1 MTVTGPRPSG
11 RLDEEGLA
19 RGQPFEY
26 EFERL
31 TTAAASGGTGVAATL
46 RDPSKVLP
54 VLAALGIGLGTLS
67 SEASR
72 DSGETPL

>member
-1 MTVTGPRPSG
+1 MTVSGPRPSG

-31 TTAAASGGTGVAATL
+31 TIAA
-46 RDPSKVLP
+46 VLP

-72 DSGETPL
+72 DVGETPL

>member
-1 MTVTGPRPSG
+1 MTVVGPRPSG

-31 TTAAASGGTGVAATL
+31 TIAA
-46 RDPSKVLP
+46 VLP
-54 VLAALGIGLGTLS
+54 ALAELGLS
-67 SEASR
+67 LAPARS
-72 DSGETPL
+72 SGAVPQREES

>member
-1 MTVTGPRPSG
+1 MTVIGPRPSG

-31 TTAAASGGTGVAATL
+31 TIAA
-46 RDPSKVLP
+46 VLP
-54 VLAALGIGLGTLS
+54 ALAALGFGL
-67 SEASR
+67 APAR
-72 DSGETPL
+72 PSGAVSQREES

>member
-1 MTVTGPRPSG
+1 MTVIGLRPSG

-31 TTAAASGGTGVAATL
+31 TTAAAIGVT
-46 RDPSKVLP
+46 
-54 VLAALGIGLGTLS
+54 GTLASGSDTRAS
-67 SEASR
+67 SATARQS
-72 DSGETPL
+72 LFQ

>member
-1 MTVTGPRPSG
+1 VTVIGPRPSG

-31 TTAAASGGTGVAATL
+31 TTAAAIGVT
-46 RDPSKVLP
+46 
-54 VLAALGIGLGTLS
+54 GTLASGSDTPAS
-67 SEASR
+67 SATARQS
-72 DSGETPL
+72 LFQ

>member
-1 MTVTGPRPSG
+1 MTVSGPRPSG

-31 TTAAASGGTGVAATL
+31 TTVAAAL
-46 RDPSKVLP
+46 RDPTKVLP
-54 VLAALGIGLGTLS
+54 ALAALGIGLETLS
-67 SEASR
+67 PEASR
-72 DSGETPL
+72 DGGETPL

>member
-1 MTVTGPRPSG
+1 MTVIGPRPSG

-31 TTAAASGGTGVAATL
+31 TTAAAIGVTGLARAL
-46 RDPSKVLP
+46 KDPNQVLP
-54 VLAALGIGLGTLS
+54 VLAGLGV
-67 SEASR
+67 
-72 DSGETPL
+72 SGAMLGGVDTESP